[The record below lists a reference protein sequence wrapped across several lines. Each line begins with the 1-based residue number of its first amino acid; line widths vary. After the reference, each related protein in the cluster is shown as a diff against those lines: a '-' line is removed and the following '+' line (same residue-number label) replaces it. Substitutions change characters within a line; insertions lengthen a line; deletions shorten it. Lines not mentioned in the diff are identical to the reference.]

1 MLDYFGSIV
10 KSNEE
15 IDTELIS
22 KFIDQC
28 NEDYIEYIIK
38 QLRAEE
44 TLFKNY
50 SVSGWNMFGC
60 KQISLIIQIKIN
72 HKKQIN
78 EKKLKGYYCLFNYF
92 FINDIKGFDLILSIL
107 NRWYMIR
114 KRKNLKG
121 LLVE

>member
-38 QLRAEE
+38 QLRTEE

-107 NRWYMIR
+107 NR
-114 KRKNLKG
+114 
-121 LLVE
+121 

>member
-78 EKKLKGYYCLFNYF
+78 EKK
-92 FINDIKGFDLILSIL
+92 I
-107 NRWYMIR
+107 
-114 KRKNLKG
+114 KNL
-121 LLVE
+121 LLFI